1 MQPVELRPKR
11 STSKEEDKAVLSK
24 EHLKPQQLALT
35 LSRRVYAALARG
47 DVFEE
52 GVGGHYYTQNEIQPI
67 TTDIRQHI
75 PIKIS

>member
-1 MQPVELRPKR
+1 VQPVELRPKR
-11 STSKEEDKAVLSK
+11 STSKEEDKAGLSK
-24 EHLKPQQLALT
+24 EHLKPATCHSKQKSL
-35 LSRRVYAALARG
+35 RG
-47 DVFEE
+47 VGTRGRFEE